1 MYVYQRNGKC
11 LFYREWNRPNN
22 PLAENLVEDQRLV
35 FGLIFSLQKLC
46 LQLSPTPNAANQE
59 GFQSFR
65 TARYTLNFFEAPS
78 GVIFAINTDLTTTLH
93 RNQLWHIYANIYV
106 PHVVRN
112 PLCEPGKEITA
123 AKFATALDDYISQTL

>member
-1 MYVYQRNGKC
+1 MYVYHRSGKC

-22 PLAENLVEDQRLV
+22 PLAENLAEDQRLV

-46 LQLSPTPNAANQE
+46 LQLSPTPDAGNQE

-65 TARYTLNFFEAPS
+65 TATYVLHFFETPS
-78 GVIFAINTDLTTTLH
+78 GVIFALCTDLSTTLH
-93 RNQLWHIYANIYV
+93 RSHLWHIYCQIFV

-112 PLCEPGKEITA
+112 PLCDTGAEITA
-123 AKFATALDDYISQTL
+123 TKFGEVLDKYVGSL